1 MSKKFKEKSG
11 GDNLDSPTYQGS
23 LGDYKTKA
31 SLDSETQISWFLDK
45 FSSCGGKN
53 DNCQF

>member
-11 GDNLDSPTYQGS
+11 GDNLDSPMYQGS

-31 SLDSETQISWFLDK
+31 SLDSETQIS
-45 FSSCGGKN
+45 
-53 DNCQF
+53 